1 MTNPLTERRKD
12 QWIGKGPPVT
22 REALLEYADELNAGR
37 LAKRQGVEWMVNSRR
52 DEGGEVQWYLAK
64 RDLHA
69 MREPWKPRDG
79 ELAATAEVVARYA
92 GDPRVTQEQF
102 NSLVRRGVIG
112 REVEA
117 LMLEGKAA

>member
-12 QWIGKGPPVT
+12 QWIGKGPPLT
-22 REALLEYADELNAGR
+22 RESLIEYADTLNAGR
-37 LAKRQGVEWMVNSRR
+37 LAKLQGVEWSVNSKRQE
-52 DEGGEVQWYLAK
+52 DGSVQWYLSK

-69 MREPWKPRDG
+69 TRESWKPRDG

-92 GDPRVTQEQF
+92 NDPRVTQEQF

-117 LMLEGKAA
+117 MLMGNVA